1 MTEKQLH
8 TSLFATRISK
18 AQIDILV
25 GQLEKEPQLAEVL
38 FQYVLQEDKEGTFNA
53 SWTFDHLMRK
63 QLHYL
68 LPFME
73 TFTNGL
79 SQLQSESCIRP
90 IAHVCEMVCE
100 AYFKKKDP
108 TFLKTV
114 TNNQLE
120 KIMTAC
126 FDWLIG
132 PMNIA
137 PKVFAMSS
145 LYYLGFKFDWVH
157 PELKQVLEDNYPN
170 GTSGY
175 RNRAKK
181 TLDKLARLGV

>member
-25 GQLEKEPQLAEVL
+25 GQLEKEPELAKVL

-68 LPFME
+68 LPFLE

-100 AYFKKKDP
+100 AYFK
-108 TFLKTV
+108 
-114 TNNQLE
+114 E
-120 KIMTAC
+120 KRPLL
-126 FDWLIG
+126 F
-132 PMNIA
+132 
-137 PKVFAMSS
+137 
-145 LYYLGFKFDWVH
+145 
-157 PELKQVLEDNYPN
+157 
-170 GTSGY
+170 
-175 RNRAKK
+175 
-181 TLDKLARLGV
+181 

>member
-8 TSLFATRISK
+8 TSLFASRISK

-25 GQLEKEPQLAEVL
+25 GQLEKEPELAKVL

-108 TFLKTV
+108 IFLKTV

>member
-1 MTEKQLH
+1 
-8 TSLFATRISK
+8 
-18 AQIDILV
+18 
-25 GQLEKEPQLAEVL
+25 
-38 FQYVLQEDKEGTFNA
+38 
-53 SWTFDHLMRK
+53 
-63 QLHYL
+63 
-68 LPFME
+68 
-73 TFTNGL
+73 
-79 SQLQSESCIRP
+79 
-90 IAHVCEMVCE
+90 MVCE